1 MAAHIETGT
10 MVSPGYESR
19 TLDHLG
25 LVSGMYEEL
34 GIGEVIDRVV
44 PQEREKRIVSV
55 GQAVKAMVLNGL
67 GFVNQRLYLVPHFF
81 QDKPTE
87 RLIGV
92 GICPEHLNDDVT
104 GRALEALYEHDVTSV
119 YALVSVEAVKR
130 LGLKPQLGHLDTTSF
145 HVDGRYNSDQE
156 PEAGVIQI
164 TQGYSRDHRPDLN
177 QVVLQLIA
185 ENQAGIPLW
194 MEPLSGNSSDKSS
207 FRVTL
212 RAHLDQLKRDYHLE
226 YIVAD
231 SALYTA
237 ETLPALNDLFWITRV
252 PQTLVEARQA
262 IQVTAPGLMSSLDK
276 RSYQCLDSSYA
287 GVRQRWV
294 VVYSPEAY
302 QRAIKQVDRDCL
314 KQSTAD
320 GKAFEALC
328 HKDFACVAD
337 AKQALAEFEKECTLT
352 IVTSSTIVERPHY
365 PGRGRPSQGRKP
377 TLTYRIEGT
386 LASVPERRLARLR
399 QESCF
404 ILATNHLD
412 TSALSEE
419 ELISAY
425 KDQQKVERGF
435 RFLKDPLF
443 LASSLYLKSP
453 KRIMVLLMVMTL
465 CLLVYAA
472 LEYRLRQAL
481 KNAQQMFP
489 NQKGQPVENP
499 TMRWIFQ
506 LFVGIHLL
514 IIQQVQTL
522 VLNLKGHHRQVLQ
535 LLGPPYEALY
545 S

>member
-44 PQEREKRIVSV
+44 PQERGKRIVSV

-81 QDKPTE
+81 QDKPTG
-87 RLIGV
+87 RLIGA

-104 GRALEALYEHDVTSV
+104 GRALEALYEQEVTRV
-119 YALVSVEAVKR
+119 YALVSAEAVKR

-156 PEAGVIQI
+156 PGAGVIQI

-207 FRVTL
+207 FRMTL
-212 RAHLDQLKRDYHLE
+212 RAHIDQLKGDYQLE

-237 ETLPALNDLFWITRV
+237 ETLPTLNDLFWITRV
-252 PQTLVEARQA
+252 PQTLAEARQA
-262 IQVTAPGLMSSLDK
+262 IQVTAPGLMSSPDK
-276 RSYQCLDSSYA
+276 MSYQALESSYA

-302 QRAIKQVDRDCL
+302 QRAIKQVNRDCL

-320 GKAFEALC
+320 CKAFEALC
-328 HKDFACVAD
+328 RKDFACVAD
-337 AKQALAEFEKECTLT
+337 AKQALAEFEKERTLT
-352 IVTSSTIVERPHY
+352 IVSSSTIVERPHY
-365 PGRGRPSQGRKP
+365 SGRGRPAKGRKP

-386 LASVPERRLARLR
+386 LAGMPETRLAKLR

-412 TSALSEE
+412 PSALSEQ
-419 ELISAY
+419 ELIRAY

-453 KRIMVLLMVMTL
+453 KRIMALLMVMTL

-481 KNAQQMFP
+481 KNIQQMFP

>member
-1 MAAHIETGT
+1 
-10 MVSPGYESR
+10 
-19 TLDHLG
+19 
-25 LVSGMYEEL
+25 
-34 GIGEVIDRVV
+34 
-44 PQEREKRIVSV
+44 
-55 GQAVKAMVLNGL
+55 
-67 GFVNQRLYLVPHFF
+67 
-81 QDKPTE
+81 
-87 RLIGV
+87 
-92 GICPEHLNDDVT
+92 
-104 GRALEALYEHDVTSV
+104 
-119 YALVSVEAVKR
+119 
-130 LGLKPQLGHLDTTSF
+130 
-145 HVDGRYNSDQE
+145 
-156 PEAGVIQI
+156 
-164 TQGYSRDHRPDLN
+164 LN
-177 QVVLQLIA
+177 QGVLQLIA
-185 ENQAGIPLW
+185 ENQAGIPLG
-194 MEPLSGNSSDKSS
+194 MEPLSGNSSDKSG
-207 FRVTL
+207 FRMTL
-212 RAHLDQLKRDYHLE
+212 RAHIAQLKGDYQLE

-237 ETLPALNDLFWITRV
+237 ETLPTLNDLFWVTRV
-252 PQTLVEARQA
+252 PQTLAEARQA
-262 IQVTAPGLMSSLDK
+262 LQVTAPGLMSSLDK
-276 RSYQCLDSSYA
+276 MSYQALESSYA
-287 GVRQRWV
+287 GVRQGWV

-302 QRAIKQVDRDCL
+302 QRAIKQVNRDCL

-328 HKDFACVAD
+328 RKDFACVAD
-337 AKQALAEFEKECTLT
+337 AKQALAEFEKERTLT
-352 IVTSSTIVERPHY
+352 IVSSSTLVERPHY
-365 PGRGRPSQGRKP
+365 AGRARPAKGRKP

-386 LASVPERRLARLR
+386 LASMPETRLAKLR

-412 TSALSEE
+412 PSTLSEQ
-419 ELISAY
+419 ELIRAY

-453 KRIMVLLMVMTL
+453 KRSMALLMVMTL

-481 KNAQQMFP
+481 KNVQQMFP
-489 NQKGQPVENP
+489 NQTGQPVENP